1 MRGYNDYVITVRRW
15 LKNYNRFGITIENLK
30 DDIKCKEQEMEH
42 DVNAPISHYGNAP
55 VGGASELNIVESSA
69 SKHIAMRKE
78 IDDTL
83 SAIADIELVMRK
95 IDRAISGLNDIDR
108 RLVEGHYIK
117 SVSWEE
123 LGSEMYYSEKWAR
136 ERAGKAVREIAIM
149 IFGPKAAGNKEVQ
162 LQFIFAR

>member
-15 LKNYNRFGITIENLK
+15 LKNYNRFGITIENLR
-30 DDIKCKEQEMEH
+30 DDIEQKQKEIEH
-42 DVNAPISHYGNAP
+42 DVNAPVSHYGNAP
-55 VGGASELNIVESSA
+55 VGGKAELNVVESSA
-69 SKHIAMRKE
+69 SRHIAMRKE

-95 IDRAISGLNDIDR
+95 IDRAISGLTDIDK

-117 SVSWEE
+117 YESWEK
-123 LGSEMYYSEKWAR
+123 LGSEMFYSEKWAR
-136 ERAGKAVREIAIM
+136 ERAGKAVKEMAVM